1 MRKSLLFIAIIAMIL
16 PLVSSADNEVSLT
29 KYHVQLGDS
38 LVVDADNL
46 KVDGQIF
53 NGNAMI
59 VFNNGDDEYTL
70 LTQVVDGEFSHK
82 IEFCKSGC
90 FLPGIPGNYSV
101 SVKLLDSRLAEL
113 SELVLD
119 NKLVVDSRLNVLADL
134 KEAQIMPGDK
144 IKIEGSVQRNSDGG
158 LLNYGDI
165 KIIFDGSEY
174 NTAISNEKFEYEIE
188 TGSDISSNYHEIQ
201 IIASD
206 DQGNYG
212 EKTLQFFVIP
222 IPQSLSISTDKEEY
236 LPGENVQIKVSLLD
250 QAGDDISDDV
260 ELKIYNAKNKR
271 LVKDYILVNEGY
283 ELDLPEYAVPGEWK
297 IIARSNDLKADELFS
312 VAEVKKLDVVLLG
325 QYLFVKNVGNVYYS
339 DPLIMYVDGEDKI
352 EKRTNLNPGEN
363 MSIILYKDVKE
374 GKHNVSIDNMN
385 ESFEVDVIDNR
396 NFGQKLEDFFSS
408 VTGQAVRS
416 SGSGTSDL
424 PFLILVGFIIGGL
437 IFTSVKFRKKGGK
450 INLKFKKPSFS
461 KMKSTAI
468 EDIDEIRK
476 RILKDIESSGI
487 GNKDSKSFSVD
498 PVVESG
504 EKPKEVKK
512 VEFDEPLRKEDN
524 SFKRSQNNDS
534 NLFKLFD

>member
-1 MRKSLLFIAIIAMIL
+1 
-16 PLVSSADNEVSLT
+16 
-29 KYHVQLGDS
+29 
-38 LVVDADNL
+38 
-46 KVDGQIF
+46 
-53 NGNAMI
+53 
-59 VFNNGDDEYTL
+59 
-70 LTQVVDGEFSHK
+70 
-82 IEFCKSGC
+82 
-90 FLPGIPGNYSV
+90 
-101 SVKLLDSRLAEL
+101 
-113 SELVLD
+113 
-119 NKLVVDSRLNVLADL
+119 LVVDSRLNVLADL